1 MISVEEARDRILA
14 DLQPTPA
21 EIVALADAWSRVTAA
36 PVTARLTQPPADVS
50 AMDGYALRAADGTL
64 GTVLHVIGAAPAGH
78 PFEGTIAQGQAV
90 RLFTGSVVPTGADA
104 ILLQE
109 DATAAGTD
117 VTVNEAVTAGRHIR
131 RAGQDFAAGDAVV
144 PAGRRLTARDIGLAA
159 AANHPWLAAHR
170 RPRVAILATGDE
182 IAMPGEPIPPGG
194 IVSSNSHALAAL
206 VRAAGGEPVV
216 LPVAADTRE
225 AVAAVADALHGMD
238 LLVTTGGASVGD
250 HDLVIESLKTRG
262 LKLDFWQIAMRPGKP
277 LLFGRLGSVPV
288 LGLPGNPVS
297 AMVCSILFLLPALS
311 RLCGLPAAPPPT
323 VRAIAGAAL
332 RANDHRADHLR
343 ATVRIDPEGRIVAT
357 PFPVQDSAMLRR
369 LALADAL
376 ILRAPNAPAL
386 PEGGEV
392 TVIRLDSLGL

>member
-1 MISVEEARDRILA
+1 MISVEEARARILA
-14 DLQPTPA
+14 DLHPTPA

-64 GTVLHVIGAAPAGH
+64 GAMLHVIGSAPAGH
-78 PFEGTIAQGQAV
+78 PFAGTVGSGQTV
-90 RLFTGSVVPTGADA
+90 RLFTGSVVPRGADA

-109 DATAAGTD
+109 DATAIGTE
-117 VTVNEAVTAGRHIR
+117 VRVNEAVTAGRHIR
-131 RAGQDFAAGDAVV
+131 RAGQDFAAGDVVV

-159 AANHPWLAAHR
+159 AANHPWLTVHR
-170 RPRVAILATGDE
+170 RPRIAILATGDE

-206 VRAAGGEPVV
+206 VRAAGGDPVV

-225 AVAAVADALHGMD
+225 SVAAVADAVYGTD
-238 LLVTTGGASVGD
+238 ILVTTGGASVGD
-250 HDLVIESLKTRG
+250 HDLVIDSLKTRG
-262 LKLDFWQIAMRPGKP
+262 LELDFWQIAMRPGKP
-277 LLFGRLGSVPV
+277 LLFGRLGPVKV

-297 AMVCSILFLLPALS
+297 ALICSILFLLPALC
-311 RLCGLPAAPPPT
+311 RLSGLPAAPPPT
-323 VRAIAGAAL
+323 VLAIAGTAL
-332 RANDHRADHLR
+332 RENDHRADHLR
-343 ATVRIDPEGRIVAT
+343 ATVAIDSLGRIVVT

-386 PEGGEV
+386 PKGSEV